1 VLIKSPEQTCRG
13 IYSHWNYTSEQHV
26 HKQVSDTSN
35 PVWMQVK
42 YVIAVTVIMSEIV
55 QLITERQA
63 DSADML

>member
-1 VLIKSPEQTCRG
+1 
-13 IYSHWNYTSEQHV
+13 
-26 HKQVSDTSN
+26 
-35 PVWMQVK
+35 MQVK